1 MGENFTDVK
10 CFFFI
15 SYRYISLI
23 LKLFVIKDVNIDENK
38 IVLLEKY
45 VMFAKKDITYKVTE
59 FVVRYMIKI
68 SLYKYIIY
76 IIQFKINEYGKK
88 MFFKEEV
95 CTLLT
100 EVIELETSNLLTVSA
115 SPGGWVSLILKM
127 LIILVSVPAA
137 I

>member
-15 SYRYISLI
+15 SYRNILLI
-23 LKLFVIKDVNIDENK
+23 LKFFAIKDVNIDENK

-95 CTLLT
+95 CYP
-100 EVIELETSNLLTVSA
+100 INRSDWAWN
-115 SPGGWVSLILKM
+115 K
-127 LIILVSVPAA
+127 
-137 I
+137 